1 MVGRSLF
8 LPPTTFP
15 PAVLGEVSSSKLQAT
30 SQALKPQASSLQ
42 SSSLPLPA
50 SSSPVSPGPLLLGS
64 RLASLAPVL
73 APSRIFRCLRGLPAL
88 RRSWPN
94 TSTSRAAL
102 DVAGAHKGKGGN
114 AAINGITQLTG
125 RGTSYW
131 SSSITPK
138 AVAASTA
145 DVPDG
150 FKILHA
156 RLAEAAAAAAA
167 PATDDA

>member
-8 LPPTTFP
+8 LHPTTFP

-30 SQALKPQASSLQ
+30 SQALKPQASSIKPPILK
-42 SSSLPLPA
+42 PPA
-50 SSSPVSPGPLLLGS
+50 SCLKLSCFPWAFPRCVDPGQTR
-64 RLASLAPVL
+64 RLPGTWDPTTLAQAVKHVYQG
-73 APSRIFRCLRGLPAL
+73 PS
-88 RRSWPN
+88 
-94 TSTSRAAL
+94 AAL

-131 SSSITPK
+131 SSSIT
-138 AVAASTA
+138 ASTA
-145 DVPDG
+145 NVPDG
-150 FKILHA
+150 FKILHAQRAAKCA